1 MPDAPKS
8 TRYYMFDVEQCS
20 EQANHA
26 CGVEVSL
33 RLFRHHIRLAE
44 TVAELVR
51 KDARFELSA
60 PPRFGLV
67 CFHLKV
73 RPSPHAHI
81 PAQPS
86 HGIQHTAD
94 TGAPHA

>member
-1 MPDAPKS
+1 ML
-8 TRYYMFDVEQCS
+8 R
-20 EQANHA
+20 ANHA
-26 CGVEVSL
+26 CGAEVSL

-73 RPSPHAHI
+73 RPSPHAYN
-81 PAQPS
+81 PAQSS
-86 HGIQHTAD
+86 HGYSILQIQMLPMHEQRKE
-94 TGAPHA
+94 